1 MHPSIQSHPR
11 KSPWGRPPGSDIVW
25 PRPMFLDLPR
35 GSQSMARDA
44 PPRVSEDSR
53 GVGIHWDRWESNIV
67 MIISGLISINSG
79 LISINSG

>member
-44 PPRVSEDSR
+44 PGCPAARLGRQSGSGDPLGSM
-53 GVGIHWDRWESNIV
+53 GIQHSDDH
-67 MIISGLISINSG
+67 
-79 LISINSG
+79 